1 MSPFPSRRHAAA
13 SLLAALLF
21 TACAAT
27 PWWQQDLDAW
37 IGAPTSELL
46 DAWGPPLRTLSEADG
61 STLLVFERTRS
72 LDPRIEQLANP
83 GAALDPNRSRQALS
97 APRQSDCML
106 FFEIS
111 DDAVTAVRHEGQACN
126 IVPRDPTRRRSD
138 PETGRTR

>member
-1 MSPFPSRRHAAA
+1 MRPNPTRLGAAA
-13 SLLAALLF
+13 TCIAAGLLA
-21 TACAAT
+21 ACAAT
-27 PWWQQDLDAW
+27 PWWHAELDTW
-37 IGAPTSELL
+37 IGAPTTELL
-46 DAWGPPLRTLSEADG
+46 DAWGPPLRIMSNADG

-138 PETGRTR
+138 PATGRQR

>member
-1 MSPFPSRRHAAA
+1 MSPFRSRRHAAA

-21 TACAAT
+21 TACAAA

-72 LDPRIEQLANP
+72 LDHRIEQLAEP
-83 GAALDPNRSRQALS
+83 GAPLDPGR
-97 APRQSDCML
+97 PRQPRSPPPQSECTL
-106 FFEIS
+106 FFEIRNDRVS
-111 DDAVTAVRHEGQACN
+111 AVRHEGQACDV
-126 IVPRDPTRRRSD
+126 VPRDPARRRSD
-138 PETGRTR
+138 PETGRAR